1 MTIHIGAKKNDVAKT
16 VLMPGDPMRAK
27 WAADK
32 FLNDVKQFLKQFP
45 DHNELGSIEKIKA
58 KSSTLPLGIDLKR
71 FDRHKINEKG
81 KLPLILWNHR
91 WITIK
96 TPLPFLK

>member
-32 FLNDVKQFLKQFP
+32 FLNDVKQV
-45 DHNELGSIEKIKA
+45 NAVRGMLGFTGKWKKIKLPS
-58 KSSTLPLGIDLKR
+58 KVQEWECPLFQFMLMSSYKPIR
-71 FDRHKINEKG
+71 
-81 KLPLILWNHR
+81 
-91 WITIK
+91 
-96 TPLPFLK
+96 